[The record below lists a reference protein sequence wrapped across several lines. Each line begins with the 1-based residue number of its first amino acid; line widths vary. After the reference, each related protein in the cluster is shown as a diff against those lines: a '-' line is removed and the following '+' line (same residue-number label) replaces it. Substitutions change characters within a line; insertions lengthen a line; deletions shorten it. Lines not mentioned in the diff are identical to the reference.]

1 MQAQRAGFALGP
13 SPSPTLHLGSTEES
27 DPPCGA
33 AGRRCGVGP
42 EPQAVFIT
50 NEHPAY
56 PLLRRN
62 SEWETGRK
70 ERPAS
75 RSQVGEDQQRSED
88 RKEMS
93 HDVSRNEDTGQR
105 QGWDRH
111 VT

>member
-13 SPSPTLHLGSTEES
+13 SPSPTLHLARQRSLIHLRS
-27 DPPCGA
+27 RWPPVRG
-33 AGRRCGVGP
+33 GP

-75 RSQVGEDQQRSED
+75 RSQSARTNND
-88 RKEMS
+88 RKTE
-93 HDVSRNEDTGQR
+93 RR
-105 QGWDRH
+105 
-111 VT
+111 